1 MAKPEKLLFLATLNQ
16 SKKKKKIDITL
27 ILSIIAKEKS
37 DRIVKLENLWFLT
50 TLIAWEAAIHRCS

>member
-16 SKKKKKIDITL
+16 SKKKEKKIDITL

-37 DRIVKLENLWFLT
+37 DRIVKLEKL
-50 TLIAWEAAIHRCS
+50 

>member
-16 SKKKKKIDITL
+16 SKKKKIDITL

-37 DRIVKLENLWFLT
+37 DRIVKLEKL
-50 TLIAWEAAIHRCS
+50 

>member
-16 SKKKKKIDITL
+16 SKKKKKIDNTL

-37 DRIVKLENLWFLT
+37 DRIVKLEKL
-50 TLIAWEAAIHRCS
+50 